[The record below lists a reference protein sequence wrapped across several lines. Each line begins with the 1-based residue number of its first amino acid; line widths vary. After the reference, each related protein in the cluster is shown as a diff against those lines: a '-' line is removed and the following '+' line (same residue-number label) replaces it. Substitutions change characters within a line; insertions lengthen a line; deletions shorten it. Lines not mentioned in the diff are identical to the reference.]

1 MEAPEPP
8 IGAVVGG
15 GEEILA
21 VGKAVAEIGLAGA
34 RRRRG
39 AVGPGEVGREDWP
52 GFEKTVVVTVEKVV
66 RVGIGESLGRGKR
79 RLFGVGSEVEGE
91 SEEI

>member
-8 IGAVVGG
+8 IGAVIPR

-39 AVGPGEVGREDWP
+39 TVGPGEVRREDWP

-66 RVGIGESLGRGKR
+66 RMGIGESLGRGKR
-79 RLFGVGSEVEGE
+79 
-91 SEEI
+91 